1 MNFYYEGKGNW
12 KIGKRAKYMNELN
25 RNQASTIFKTRT
37 RMLKVK
43 GNYKNGFT
51 NQECR
56 LCKKLEENQQ
66 HILEE
71 CKILNNQTAKV
82 TKEMAFSEN
91 TKELKITAQKIEK
104 RMETMENLLETN

>member
-1 MNFYYEGKGNW
+1 
-12 KIGKRAKYMNELN
+12 MNELN

-56 LCKKLEENQQ
+56 LCKKHDENQQ

-71 CKILNNQTAKV
+71 CEILNNQTAKV